1 MKLSMLF
8 LLLIQLLSSNVLSA
22 QKYEREYRIKSGEV
36 PSEARQFVEDL
47 DFDRN
52 IRWYMEEGLDQR
64 SVEAKTKYQGYRY
77 SIEFDTTGQL
87 QDIEVEVEWKALP
100 TEKLQAICSQLSEDF
115 DKFKI
120 VKIQVQY
127 SGNQEV
133 LQQLTTDSFDT
144 DSAEVKYEL
153 IVKGAEPGE
162 VNWYEY
168 LFSDAGTLEHRTVIV
183 FRNTDNLEY

>member
-8 LLLIQLLSSNVLSA
+8 LFFIQLLISNVLLA

-100 TEKLQAICSQLSEDF
+100 TETLQAICSQLSEDF

-133 LQQLTTDSFDT
+133 LQQLTTDGFDT
-144 DSAEVKYEL
+144 NSADVKYEL

>member
-8 LLLIQLLSSNVLSA
+8 LFFVNMLISNVLLA

-36 PSEARQFVEDL
+36 PSEARQFVENL

-100 TEKLQAICSQLSEDF
+100 TETLQAICSQLSEDF

-120 VKIQVQY
+120 IKIQVQY

-133 LQQLTTDSFDT
+133 LQQLTTDGFDT
-144 DSAEVKYEL
+144 NSADVKYEL